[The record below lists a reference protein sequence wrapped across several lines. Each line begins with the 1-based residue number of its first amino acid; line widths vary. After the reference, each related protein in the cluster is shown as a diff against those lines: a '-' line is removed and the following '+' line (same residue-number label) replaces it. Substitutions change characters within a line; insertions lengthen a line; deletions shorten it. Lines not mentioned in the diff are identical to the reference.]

1 MLDSNFWRKYF
12 RSYDI
17 LNKAIPYQELL
28 EDIIAAAKIKD
39 EERVFD
45 AGSGTGN
52 LSILLKAKGA
62 KVVSFDF
69 SKEGLEL
76 HRRKD
81 PSAETIQGDLTKPL
95 PFADGAFDIIVSNN
109 VIYTLDKKM
118 RPDIFKEFYR
128 VLKPGGRIIIANVH
142 QGFAP
147 IKIFTAH
154 LRRSFAELGALAT
167 LKDLIRLGA
176 VVIKMFCY
184 NSVIKRENKSGSY
197 DFMTETEQQDLLR
210 GAGFSQISD
219 NKITYAGQSYL
230 NRAVKE

>member
-1 MLDSNFWRKYF
+1 MLDTKFWRKYF
-12 RSYDI
+12 HSYDI

-28 EDIIAAAKIKD
+28 QDIIVSAGVTDGDQI
-39 EERVFD
+39 FD

-69 SKEGLEL
+69 SSAGQEI
-76 HRRKD
+76 HRQKD
-81 PSAETIQGDLTKPL
+81 PSAQTINGDLTKPL
-95 PFADGAFDIIVSNN
+95 PLAAGVFDAVVSNN
-109 VIYTLDKKM
+109 VIYTLDKKL

-128 VLKPGGRIIIANVH
+128 ILKPGGRIVIANVH

-154 LRRSFAELGALAT
+154 LGRSFAELGVLAT
-167 LKDLIRLGA
+167 LKDLATLGA
-176 VVIKMFCY
+176 VVIKMFYY
-184 NSVIKRENKSGSY
+184 NLVIKGENKSGSY
-197 DFMTETEQQDLLR
+197 DFMTEAEQKDLLR
-210 GAGFSQISD
+210 QAGFVQISE

-230 NRAVKE
+230 NWARKE